1 VAIANA
7 LQLEAA
13 RATPALSAL
22 IIRRHAKFD
31 VAEPIH
37 CRIIAFLLL
46 KHYFTPWIWAKSNNP
61 RRVIDYLARFRVQF
75 LGVGHNWQSFLRDG

>member
-1 VAIANA
+1 MISKPEKQLVNVIVANA

-13 RATPALSAL
+13 RLHASLFPLYL
-22 IIRRHAKFD
+22 RRHVKFE

-46 KHYFTPWIWAKSNNP
+46 IHYFT
-61 RRVIDYLARFRVQF
+61 Q
-75 LGVGHNWQSFLRDG
+75 